1 MLSNNNK
8 LSKIRLLL
16 KKNDIQYYILPHSD
30 EYQNEFLPEYS
41 KRLEW
46 ISNFSGSAGDIIIG
60 KKEAFLFVDGRY
72 TIQASQEVN
81 RKHFKIYNYSD
92 LSPIDLLKN
101 KQPKA
106 IGIDGNTIT
115 YQRVAHI
122 KKNIDKGVKIKNI
135 DKNLI
140 DQIWVD
146 KPKKKK
152 SKPFTVGGISTSGK
166 VNYIKRYL
174 YNSNADYYLI
184 TACDSIAWIFNI
196 RAKDIKYS
204 PLFLSKALIHK
215 SGKCYIFSDFNNS
228 KNIKFGVK
236 IEFRNTLEINNFV
249 NNLDKKETIICD
261 TNTVS
266 FSLANQIKNKAKLK
280 IEGDLI
286 QLLKSKKNRL
296 EKNGM
301 IECHKRDGIALT
313 KFIYWIKNNVK
324 NKKISEL
331 DAIKYLDNKRKKNE
345 KFFSLSFPTIAGTGS
360 NGAIVHYRAN
370 EKTNKTIKTSDLF
383 LVDSGAQYL
392 DGTTDVTRTICFD
405 TPSPEQIEMYTRVL
419 KGHIAVASSKI
430 KYGETGKK
438 LDHLARKPLKE
449 INCNFDHGTG
459 HGVGCFLNVHEN
471 PPSISKNSKIK
482 FEDGMIVSNEPG
494 YYKENHY
501 GIRIENL
508 ILSKLSN
515 GMITFK
521 TITIAPFERL
531 LIDHSLLNAKEIN
544 WVNKYHQRVRK
555 ILTPSMNSNER
566 DWLINQTAPLQQR

>member
-1 MLSNNNK
+1 
-8 LSKIRLLL
+8 
-16 KKNDIQYYILPHSD
+16 
-30 EYQNEFLPEYS
+30 
-41 KRLEW
+41 
-46 ISNFSGSAGDIIIG
+46 
-60 KKEAFLFVDGRY
+60 
-72 TIQASQEVN
+72 
-81 RKHFKIYNYSD
+81 
-92 LSPIDLLKN
+92 
-101 KQPKA
+101 
-106 IGIDGNTIT
+106 
-115 YQRVAHI
+115 
-122 KKNIDKGVKIKNI
+122 VKIKNI

-152 SKPFTVGGISTSGK
+152 SKPFAVGGKNTSGK
-166 VNYIKRYL
+166 VNYIKKYL

-228 KNIKFGVK
+228 KNIKFGVD
-236 IEFRNTLEINNFV
+236 IEFRNTLEINDFV

-419 KGHIAVASSKI
+419 KGHIAVATSKI

-438 LDHLARKPLKE
+438 LDYLARKPLKE

-515 GMITFK
+515 GTITFK

-531 LIDHSLLNAKEIN
+531 LIDQSLLTTNEIN
-544 WVNKYHQRVRK
+544 WVNRYHKRVRN

>member
-1 MLSNNNK
+1 MLSKDNK
-8 LSKIRLLL
+8 LSKIRTLL
-16 KKNDIQYYILPHSD
+16 KKYDIQYYILPHSD

-60 KKEAFLFVDGRY
+60 NKEAFLFVDGRY

-152 SKPFTVGGISTSGK
+152 SKPFAVGGISTSGK
-166 VNYIKRYL
+166 VNYIKKYL
-174 YNSNADYYLI
+174 HNSNADYYLI

-261 TNTVS
+261 ANTVS

-324 NKKISEL
+324 NKRISEL
-331 DAIKYLDNKRKKNE
+331 DAIKYYSR
-345 KFFSLSFPTIAGTGS
+345 
-360 NGAIVHYRAN
+360 
-370 EKTNKTIKTSDLF
+370 
-383 LVDSGAQYL
+383 
-392 DGTTDVTRTICFD
+392 
-405 TPSPEQIEMYTRVL
+405 
-419 KGHIAVASSKI
+419 
-430 KYGETGKK
+430 
-438 LDHLARKPLKE
+438 
-449 INCNFDHGTG
+449 
-459 HGVGCFLNVHEN
+459 
-471 PPSISKNSKIK
+471 
-482 FEDGMIVSNEPG
+482 
-494 YYKENHY
+494 
-501 GIRIENL
+501 
-508 ILSKLSN
+508 
-515 GMITFK
+515 
-521 TITIAPFERL
+521 
-531 LIDHSLLNAKEIN
+531 N
-544 WVNKYHQRVRK
+544 W
-555 ILTPSMNSNER
+555 I
-566 DWLINQTAPLQQR
+566 

>member
-1 MLSNNNK
+1 MLRNNNK
-8 LSKIRLLL
+8 LSKIRSLI
-16 KKNDIQYYILPHSD
+16 KKNDIQYYLLPHSD

-46 ISNFSGSAGDIIIG
+46 ISNFSGSAGDIIISN
-60 KKEAFLFVDGRY
+60 KEAFLFVDGRY

-81 RKHFKIYNYSD
+81 KKNFKIYNYSD

-101 KQPKA
+101 KKPKS

-115 YQRVAHI
+115 YQRVANI
-122 KKNIDKGVKIKNI
+122 KKNLNKSVKIRNI

-140 DQIWVD
+140 DQIWND

-152 SKPFTVGGISTSGK
+152 SKPFTISGINVSVK
-166 VNYIKRYL
+166 VNYIKKYL
-174 YNSNADYYLI
+174 HNSRADYYLI

-215 SGKCYIFSDFNNS
+215 SGKCYIFSDFTNS
-228 KNIKFGVK
+228 KNIKFDIDIK
-236 IEFRNTLEINNFV
+236 FMNTQEINNFII
-249 NNLDKKETIICD
+249 NLEKNKTIISD
-261 TNTVS
+261 ANTVS
-266 FSLANQIKNKAKLK
+266 FSLANKIKNKAKLK

-286 QLLKSKKNRL
+286 QILKSKKNRL

-301 IECHKRDGIALT
+301 IECHKRDGVALT
-313 KFIYWIKNNVK
+313 KFIYWIKNKVK
-324 NKKISEL
+324 NSTITEL
-331 DAIKYLDNKRKKNE
+331 DAIRYLDNKRKKNE

-392 DGTTDVTRTICFD
+392 DGTTDVTRTICFN
-405 TPSPEQIEMYTRVL
+405 TPKQEQIEMYTRVL
-419 KGHIAVASSKI
+419 KGHIAVAKSNI

-438 LDHLARKPLKE
+438 LDSLARKPLQE
-449 INCNFDHGTG
+449 INCNFDHSTG

-482 FEDGMIVSNEPG
+482 FEDSMIVSNEPG
-494 YYKENHY
+494 YYKENQY

-508 ILSKLSN
+508 ILSKLSH
-515 GMITFK
+515 GRITFK

-531 LIDHSLLNAKEIN
+531 LIDQTLLTVHEID
-544 WVNKYHQRVRK
+544 WVNRYHKRVRK
-555 ILTPSMNSNER
+555 ILTPSMNSDEK
-566 DWLINQTAPLQQR
+566 DWLMSQTAPLRN

>member
-1 MLSNNNK
+1 MLSNDNK
-8 LSKIRLLL
+8 LSKIRSLL

-60 KKEAFLFVDGRY
+60 NKEAFLFVDGRY

-152 SKPFTVGGISTSGK
+152 SKPFAVGGKNTSGK
-166 VNYIKRYL
+166 VNYIKKYL
-174 YNSNADYYLI
+174 HNSNADYYLI

-228 KNIKFGVK
+228 KNIKFGVD
-236 IEFRNTLEINNFV
+236 IEFRNTQEVNNFV
-249 NNLDKKETIICD
+249 NNLCKKETIICD
-261 TNTVS
+261 ANTVS
-266 FSLANQIKNKAKLK
+266 FSLADKIKNKAKLK

-370 EKTNKTIKTSDLF
+370 KKTNKTIKTSDLF

-419 KGHIAVASSKI
+419 KGHIAVATSKI

-438 LDHLARKPLKE
+438 LDYLARKPLKE

-531 LIDHSLLNAKEIN
+531 LIDQSLLTTNEIN
-544 WVNKYHQRVRK
+544 WVNRYHKRVRN

>member
-1 MLSNNNK
+1 M
-8 LSKIRLLL
+8 
-16 KKNDIQYYILPHSD
+16 
-30 EYQNEFLPEYS
+30 
-41 KRLEW
+41 
-46 ISNFSGSAGDIIIG
+46 
-60 KKEAFLFVDGRY
+60 
-72 TIQASQEVN
+72 
-81 RKHFKIYNYSD
+81 
-92 LSPIDLLKN
+92 
-101 KQPKA
+101 
-106 IGIDGNTIT
+106 
-115 YQRVAHI
+115 
-122 KKNIDKGVKIKNI
+122 KIKNI

-146 KPKKKK
+146 KPKKRK
-152 SKPFTVGGISTSGK
+152 SRPFSVTGMNALRK
-166 VNYIKRYL
+166 VNYIKKHL
-174 YNSNADYYLI
+174 KSSKADYYLI

-215 SGKCYIFSDFNNS
+215 SGKCYVFSDFNNS
-228 KNIKFGVK
+228 KNIKFGVD
-236 IEFRNTLEINNFV
+236 IEFRSTLEVNNFV
-249 NNLDKKETIICD
+249 NNLYKKDTIICD
-261 TNTVS
+261 ANTVS
-266 FSLANQIKNKAKLK
+266 FSLANQIKSKAKLK

-331 DAIKYLDNKRKKNE
+331 DAIKYLDNQRKKNE

-370 EKTNKTIKTSDLF
+370 KKTNKTIKTSDLF

-392 DGTTDVTRTICFD
+392 DGTTDVTRTICFN

-419 KGHIAVASSKI
+419 KGHIAVATSEI

-438 LDHLARKPLKE
+438 LDYLARKPLKE

-471 PPSISKNSKIK
+471 PPSISKNSKVK

-515 GMITFK
+515 GTITFK

-531 LIDHSLLNAKEIN
+531 LIDQSLLTTNEIN
-544 WVNKYHQRVRK
+544 WVNRYHKRVRN

>member
-1 MLSNNNK
+1 MLSNDNK
-8 LSKIRLLL
+8 LSKIRSLL

-60 KKEAFLFVDGRY
+60 NKEAFLFVDGRY

-81 RKHFKIYNYSD
+81 RKYFKIYNYSD

-152 SKPFTVGGISTSGK
+152 SKPFAVGGKNTSGK
-166 VNYIKRYL
+166 VNYIKKYL
-174 YNSNADYYLI
+174 HNSNADYYLI

-215 SGKCYIFSDFNNS
+215 SGKCYVFSDFNNS
-228 KNIKFGVK
+228 KNIKFGVD
-236 IEFRNTLEINNFV
+236 IEFRNTLEVINFV
-249 NNLDKKETIICD
+249 NNLHKKDTIICD
-261 TNTVS
+261 ANTVS

-313 KFIYWIKNNVK
+313 KFIYWIKNNLK

-419 KGHIAVASSKI
+419 KGHIAVATSKI

-438 LDHLARKPLKE
+438 LDYLARKPLKE

-531 LIDHSLLNAKEIN
+531 LIDQSLLTTNEIN
-544 WVNKYHQRVRK
+544 WVNRYHKRVRN
-555 ILTPSMNSNER
+555 ILTPSMNSDER
-566 DWLINQTAPLQQR
+566 DWLINQTAPLLQR

>member
-1 MLSNNNK
+1 MLNKDNK
-8 LSKIRLLL
+8 LSKIRTLL
-16 KKNDIQYYILPHSD
+16 KKYDIQYYILPHSD

-60 KKEAFLFVDGRY
+60 NKEAFLFVDGRY

-101 KQPKA
+101 KKPKA

-122 KKNIDKGVKIKNI
+122 KKNMDEGVKIKNI

-313 KFIYWIKNNVK
+313 KFIYWIKNNLK

-419 KGHIAVASSKI
+419 KGHIAVATSKI

-438 LDHLARKPLKE
+438 LDYLARKPLKE

-515 GMITFK
+515 GTITFK
-521 TITIAPFERL
+521 TITIAPLERL
-531 LIDHSLLNAKEIN
+531 LIDKSLLTKNEIN
-544 WVNKYHQRVRK
+544 WVNRYHQRVRN

-566 DWLINQTAPLQQR
+566 DWLINQTAPLQ

>member
-1 MLSNNNK
+1 MLSNDNK
-8 LSKIRLLL
+8 LSKIRSLL

-60 KKEAFLFVDGRY
+60 NKEAFLFVDGRY

-152 SKPFTVGGISTSGK
+152 SKPFAVGGKNTSGK
-166 VNYIKRYL
+166 VNYIKKYL
-174 YNSNADYYLI
+174 HNSNADYYLI

-459 HGVGCFLNVHEN
+459 HGVGSFLNVHEN

-531 LIDHSLLNAKEIN
+531 LIDQSLLTTNEIN
-544 WVNKYHQRVRK
+544 WVNRYHQRVRN

>member
-1 MLSNNNK
+1 MLSNDNK
-8 LSKIRLLL
+8 LSKIRSLL

-60 KKEAFLFVDGRY
+60 NKEAFLFVDGRY

-115 YQRVAHI
+115 YQRVALI

-152 SKPFTVGGISTSGK
+152 SKPFAVGGKNTSGK
-166 VNYIKRYL
+166 VNYIKKYL
-174 YNSNADYYLI
+174 HNSNADYYLI

-215 SGKCYIFSDFNNS
+215 SGKCYIFSDFDNS
-228 KNIKFGVK
+228 KNMKFGVD

-266 FSLANQIKNKAKLK
+266 FSLASQIKKKAKL
-280 IEGDLI
+280 L
-286 QLLKSKKNRL
+286 
-296 EKNGM
+296 
-301 IECHKRDGIALT
+301 
-313 KFIYWIKNNVK
+313 
-324 NKKISEL
+324 
-331 DAIKYLDNKRKKNE
+331 
-345 KFFSLSFPTIAGTGS
+345 
-360 NGAIVHYRAN
+360 RA
-370 EKTNKTIKTSDLF
+370 
-383 LVDSGAQYL
+383 
-392 DGTTDVTRTICFD
+392 
-405 TPSPEQIEMYTRVL
+405 EQR
-419 KGHIAVASSKI
+419 
-430 KYGETGKK
+430 
-438 LDHLARKPLKE
+438 
-449 INCNFDHGTG
+449 N
-459 HGVGCFLNVHEN
+459 
-471 PPSISKNSKIK
+471 
-482 FEDGMIVSNEPG
+482 
-494 YYKENHY
+494 
-501 GIRIENL
+501 
-508 ILSKLSN
+508 
-515 GMITFK
+515 
-521 TITIAPFERL
+521 
-531 LIDHSLLNAKEIN
+531 
-544 WVNKYHQRVRK
+544 
-555 ILTPSMNSNER
+555 
-566 DWLINQTAPLQQR
+566 

>member
-1 MLSNNNK
+1 MLSNKNK
-8 LSKIRLLL
+8 LLKIRSLL
-16 KKNDIQYYILPHSD
+16 KKNNIQYYILPHSD

-46 ISNFSGSAGDIIIG
+46 ISNFSGSAGDIIISN
-60 KKEAFLFVDGRY
+60 KEAFLFVDGRY

-81 RKHFKIYNYSD
+81 KKIFKIYNYSD

-101 KQPKA
+101 KKPKS

-115 YQRVAHI
+115 YQRVVNI
-122 KKNIDKGVKIKNI
+122 KKNLNNRVKIKNI

-140 DQIWVD
+140 DQIWND
-146 KPKKKK
+146 KPKKRK
-152 SKPFTVGGISTSGK
+152 SKPFAVGGMNASEK
-166 VNYIKRYL
+166 VNFIKKYL
-174 YNSNADYYLI
+174 RNSAADYYLI
-184 TACDSIAWIFNI
+184 TACDSIAWVFNI

-215 SGKCYIFSDFNNS
+215 SGKCYVFSDFTNS
-228 KNIKFGVK
+228 KNIKFDVDIK
-236 IEFRNTLEINNFV
+236 FMKNYEINHFV
-249 NNLDKKETIICD
+249 NNLYKKEIIISD
-261 TNTVS
+261 ANTVS
-266 FSLANQIKNKAKLK
+266 FSLANKIKNKAKLK

-286 QLLKSKKNRL
+286 QLLKAKKNRF

-301 IECHKRDGIALT
+301 IECHKRDGVALT
-313 KFIYWIKNNVK
+313 KFIYWIKNKVK
-324 NKKISEL
+324 SKKITEL
-331 DAIKYLDNKRKKNE
+331 DAIRHLDNNRRKSE

-392 DGTTDVTRTICFD
+392 DGTTDVTRTICFN

-438 LDHLARKPLKE
+438 LDYLARKPLKE
-449 INCNFDHGTG
+449 VNCNFDHGTG

-482 FEDGMIVSNEPG
+482 FEDSMIVSNEPG
-494 YYKENHY
+494 YYKENHF

-515 GMITFK
+515 GKITFK

-531 LIDHSLLNAKEIN
+531 LIDQTLLTVNEID
-544 WVNKYHQRVRK
+544 WVNRYHKRVRD
-555 ILTPSMNSNER
+555 ILTPSMDSGER
-566 DWLINQTAPLQQR
+566 DWLINQTAPLQR

>member
-1 MLSNNNK
+1 MLSNDNK
-8 LSKIRLLL
+8 LSKIRSLL

-60 KKEAFLFVDGRY
+60 NKEAFLFVDGRY

-152 SKPFTVGGISTSGK
+152 SKPFAVGGKNTSGK
-166 VNYIKRYL
+166 VNYIKKYL

-215 SGKCYIFSDFNNS
+215 SGKCYVFSDFNNS
-228 KNIKFGVK
+228 KNIKFGVD
-236 IEFRNTLEINNFV
+236 IEFRNTLEVINFV
-249 NNLDKKETIICD
+249 NNLHKKDTIICD
-261 TNTVS
+261 ANTVS

-419 KGHIAVASSKI
+419 KGHIAVATSKI

-438 LDHLARKPLKE
+438 LDYLARKPLKE

-531 LIDHSLLNAKEIN
+531 LIDQSLLTTNEIN
-544 WVNKYHQRVRK
+544 WVNRYHKRVRN

>member
-1 MLSNNNK
+1 MLSNDNK
-8 LSKIRLLL
+8 LSKIRSLL

-60 KKEAFLFVDGRY
+60 NKEAFLFVDGRY

-152 SKPFTVGGISTSGK
+152 SKPFAVGGINTSGK
-166 VNYIKRYL
+166 VNYIKKYL
-174 YNSNADYYLI
+174 HNSNADYYLI

-324 NKKISEL
+324 YKKISEL

-419 KGHIAVASSKI
+419 KGHIAVATSKI

-438 LDHLARKPLKE
+438 LDYLARKPLKE

-531 LIDHSLLNAKEIN
+531 LIDQSLLTTNEIN
-544 WVNKYHQRVRK
+544 WVNRYHKRVRN

-566 DWLINQTAPLQQR
+566 DWLINQTAPLQ

>member
-1 MLSNNNK
+1 M
-8 LSKIRLLL
+8 
-16 KKNDIQYYILPHSD
+16 
-30 EYQNEFLPEYS
+30 
-41 KRLEW
+41 
-46 ISNFSGSAGDIIIG
+46 
-60 KKEAFLFVDGRY
+60 
-72 TIQASQEVN
+72 
-81 RKHFKIYNYSD
+81 
-92 LSPIDLLKN
+92 
-101 KQPKA
+101 
-106 IGIDGNTIT
+106 
-115 YQRVAHI
+115 
-122 KKNIDKGVKIKNI
+122 KIKNI

-152 SKPFTVGGISTSGK
+152 SKPFAVGGKNTMGK
-166 VNYIKRYL
+166 VNYIKKYL

-236 IEFRNTLEINNFV
+236 IEFRNTLEINNFI

-392 DGTTDVTRTICFD
+392 DGTTDVTRTICFE

-419 KGHIAVASSKI
+419 KGHIAVATSKI

-438 LDHLARKPLKE
+438 LDYLARKPLKE

-515 GMITFK
+515 GTITFK

-531 LIDHSLLNAKEIN
+531 LIDQSLLTTNEIN
-544 WVNKYHQRVRK
+544 WVNRYHKRVRN

>member
-1 MLSNNNK
+1 MLSNDNK
-8 LSKIRLLL
+8 LSKIRSLL

-30 EYQNEFLPEYS
+30 EYQNEFLPDYS

-122 KKNIDKGVKIKNI
+122 KKNIDTGVKIKNI

-152 SKPFTVGGISTSGK
+152 SKPFAVGGKNTSGK
-166 VNYIKRYL
+166 VNYIKKYL
-174 YNSNADYYLI
+174 HNSNADYYLI

-228 KNIKFGVK
+228 KNIKFGVD
-236 IEFRNTLEINNFV
+236 IEFKNALEINNFV
-249 NNLDKKETIICD
+249 NRLDKKETIICD
-261 TNTVS
+261 ANTVS

-419 KGHIAVASSKI
+419 KGHIAVATSKI

-438 LDHLARKPLKE
+438 LDYLARKPLKE

-515 GMITFK
+515 GTITFK

-531 LIDHSLLNAKEIN
+531 LIDQSLLTTNEIN
-544 WVNKYHQRVRK
+544 WLNRYHKRVRN

>member
-1 MLSNNNK
+1 MLSNENK
-8 LSKIRLLL
+8 LSKIRSLL

-46 ISNFSGSAGDIIIG
+46 LSNFSGSAGDIIIG
-60 KKEAFLFVDGRY
+60 NKEAFLFVDGRY

-81 RKHFKIYNYSD
+81 KKNFKIYNYTD
-92 LSPIDLLKN
+92 LSPINLLKN
-101 KQPKA
+101 KKA
-106 IGIDGNTIT
+106 KSIGIDGNTIT
-115 YQRVAHI
+115 YQRVANI
-122 KKNIDKGVKIKNI
+122 KKNLDKSVKIKNI

-140 DQIWVD
+140 DQIWNN

-152 SKPFTVGGISTSGK
+152 SKPFSVGGMNASEK
-166 VNYIKRYL
+166 VNYIKKYL
-174 YNSNADYYLI
+174 KNSIADYYLI

-215 SGKCYIFSDFNNS
+215 SGKCYIFSDFINS
-228 KNIKFGVK
+228 KNIKFDVD
-236 IEFRNTLEINNFV
+236 IEFMNTLEISNII
-249 NNLDKKETIICD
+249 NNLDKNEIIISD
-261 TNTVS
+261 ANTVS
-266 FSLANQIKNKAKLK
+266 FSLASNIKNKAKLK

-286 QLLKSKKNRL
+286 QLLKSKKNTL
-296 EKNGM
+296 EKKGM
-301 IECHKRDGIALT
+301 RECHKRDGVALT
-313 KFIYWIKNNVK
+313 KFIYWIKNKVRK
-324 NKKISEL
+324 KKITEL
-331 DAIKYLDNKRKKNE
+331 DAIRYLDNKRKKND

-370 EKTNKTIKTSDLF
+370 EKTNKTIRASDLF

-392 DGTTDVTRTICFD
+392 DGTTDVTRTICFN
-405 TPSPEQIEMYTRVL
+405 TPSQEQIEMYTRVL

-430 KYGETGKK
+430 KYGEAGKK
-438 LDHLARKPLKE
+438 LDYLARKALKE

-508 ILSKLSN
+508 VISKLSK
-515 GMITFK
+515 GWITFK
-521 TITIAPFERL
+521 TITIAPLERL
-531 LIDHSLLNAKEIN
+531 LIDQTLLTTNEID
-544 WVNKYHQRVRK
+544 WVNKYHKRVRN
-555 ILTPSMNSNER
+555 ILMPSMNSDEI
-566 DWLINQTAPLQQR
+566 DWLINQTAPL

>member
-1 MLSNNNK
+1 MLSNDNK
-8 LSKIRLLL
+8 LSKIRSLL

-60 KKEAFLFVDGRY
+60 NKEAFLFVDGRY

-101 KQPKA
+101 KKPKA

-122 KKNIDKGVKIKNI
+122 KKNMDEGVKIKNI

-152 SKPFTVGGISTSGK
+152 SKPFAVSGKNTSGK
-166 VNYIKRYL
+166 VNYIKKYL

-215 SGKCYIFSDFNNS
+215 SEKCYVFSDFNNS
-228 KNIKFGVK
+228 KNIKFGVD
-236 IEFRNTLEINNFV
+236 IEFRNTLEVNNFV
-249 NNLDKKETIICD
+249 NNLYKKDTIICD
-261 TNTVS
+261 ANTVS
-266 FSLANQIKNKAKLK
+266 FSLADQIKSKAKLK

-419 KGHIAVASSKI
+419 KGHIAVATSKI

-438 LDHLARKPLKE
+438 LDYLARKPLKE

-515 GMITFK
+515 GTITFK

-531 LIDHSLLNAKEIN
+531 LIDQSLLTTNEIN
-544 WVNKYHQRVRK
+544 WVNRYHKRVRN

>member
-1 MLSNNNK
+1 M
-8 LSKIRLLL
+8 
-16 KKNDIQYYILPHSD
+16 
-30 EYQNEFLPEYS
+30 
-41 KRLEW
+41 
-46 ISNFSGSAGDIIIG
+46 
-60 KKEAFLFVDGRY
+60 
-72 TIQASQEVN
+72 
-81 RKHFKIYNYSD
+81 
-92 LSPIDLLKN
+92 
-101 KQPKA
+101 
-106 IGIDGNTIT
+106 
-115 YQRVAHI
+115 
-122 KKNIDKGVKIKNI
+122 KIKNI

-215 SGKCYIFSDFNNS
+215 SGKCYVFSDFNNS
-228 KNIKFGVK
+228 KNIKFGVD
-236 IEFRNTLEINNFV
+236 IEFRNTLEVNNFV
-249 NNLDKKETIICD
+249 NNLHKKDTIICD
-261 TNTVS
+261 ANTVS

-313 KFIYWIKNNVK
+313 KFIYWIKNNLK
-324 NKKISEL
+324 KKKISEL
-331 DAIKYLDNKRKKNE
+331 DAIKYLDNKRKKSE

-370 EKTNKTIKTSDLF
+370 KKTNKTIKTSDLF

-438 LDHLARKPLKE
+438 LDRLARKPLKE

-494 YYKENHY
+494 YYKANHY

-515 GMITFK
+515 GTITFK
-521 TITIAPFERL
+521 TITIAPLERL

-544 WVNKYHQRVRK
+544 WVNRYHQRVRK

-566 DWLINQTAPLQQR
+566 DWLINQTAPLQ